1 MGFPAGF
8 HLNGPERVILF
19 GLYEAPLQ
27 TRSTMVAHIR
37 EYLAAIVAEAEHKEF
52 VDTEQATRLAHA
64 LITVIEDLK
73 DDVPDEHRRLVQA
86 AAAYFALTDDV
97 SDDVDSPIG
106 FDDDERV
113 VRAVLRYIGRPE
125 LLL

>member
-1 MGFPAGF
+1 MGLPTGL

-19 GLYEAPLQ
+19 ALYEAPLQ
-27 TRSTMVAHIR
+27 TRSAIVAHVR

-52 VDTEQATRLAHA
+52 VDTEQASRLAHA
-64 LITVIEDLK
+64 LIVVIESLK

-113 VRAVLRYIGRPE
+113 VRAVLRYVGHPE
-125 LLL
+125 LLP